1 MTVEE
6 IERLLAEFYEG
17 NTNEQEEE
25 LLKEAFRTEEVPEHL
40 QKDKKLFLSFFP
52 GKVVDNVPAGLEDKL
67 SRMIDEKAEEEQR
80 FFHRNKAKRNWRW
93 IGGIAATILVLV
105 GVGYGITNMGE
116 DMRPPT
122 PQDTF
127 SDPEAAYKA
136 LQATLIEVSANL
148 NKGIEQI
155 EETRIDVTKV
165 NQEVRK
171 EIQQESDM
179 KTMKIIL
186 AGVLLMLPLL
196 CQAQKNLFN
205 KYGDMKGVSSVY
217 ISKAMIETNPNLFT
231 KDVYIGKVSGQLNS
245 VQVLSTMD
253 NNVKK
258 EMRKDL
264 RSLVQSSR
272 YELLMKQKGTVSS
285 SEFYMSRKGEKVKE
299 LIMIVDGAATLKFVY
314 LEGDMTLKD
323 IQNIMM
329 YQNTSWNGNNV
340 NIQLPDINWA
350 EIEKLKNRDWLGEL
364 KHSQELALKGLENVA
379 KLKDNKY
386 LKEQMDTDTWKRFE
400 KSMEALE
407 ERLEKME

>member
-1 MTVEE
+1 
-6 IERLLAEFYEG
+6 
-17 NTNEQEEE
+17 
-25 LLKEAFRTEEVPEHL
+25 
-40 QKDKKLFLSFFP
+40 
-52 GKVVDNVPAGLEDKL
+52 
-67 SRMIDEKAEEEQR
+67 
-80 FFHRNKAKRNWRW
+80 
-93 IGGIAATILVLV
+93 
-105 GVGYGITNMGE
+105 
-116 DMRPPT
+116 
-122 PQDTF
+122 
-127 SDPEAAYKA
+127 
-136 LQATLIEVSANL
+136 
-148 NKGIEQI
+148 
-155 EETRIDVTKV
+155 
-165 NQEVRK
+165 
-171 EIQQESDM
+171 M
-179 KTMKIIL
+179 KTMKMIL

-299 LIMIVDGAATLKFVY
+299 LIM
-314 LEGDMTLKD
+314 
-323 IQNIMM
+323 
-329 YQNTSWNGNNV
+329 
-340 NIQLPDINWA
+340 
-350 EIEKLKNRDWLGEL
+350 KLKNRDWLGEL

-400 KSMEALE
+400 KSMETLE

>member
-1 MTVEE
+1 
-6 IERLLAEFYEG
+6 
-17 NTNEQEEE
+17 
-25 LLKEAFRTEEVPEHL
+25 
-40 QKDKKLFLSFFP
+40 
-52 GKVVDNVPAGLEDKL
+52 
-67 SRMIDEKAEEEQR
+67 
-80 FFHRNKAKRNWRW
+80 
-93 IGGIAATILVLV
+93 
-105 GVGYGITNMGE
+105 
-116 DMRPPT
+116 
-122 PQDTF
+122 
-127 SDPEAAYKA
+127 
-136 LQATLIEVSANL
+136 
-148 NKGIEQI
+148 
-155 EETRIDVTKV
+155 
-165 NQEVRK
+165 
-171 EIQQESDM
+171 M

-386 LKEQMDTDTWKRFE
+386 LKEQMDADTWKRFE

-407 ERLEKME
+407 ERLAKNGIGSGTLLGKLANRKTKHSIGKLFLLFVFSQFCKDKPFQLFCQFRIVKDDLLGGVASLGNFRLVIAEP